1 MLEVRKLELQ
11 IIIIVAIEE
20 DFDSDGDQNKYDN
33 NKNGRE
39 QKTDAALGHMRE
51 WSLVKSDPGSK
62 R

>member
-1 MLEVRKLELQ
+1 M
-11 IIIIVAIEE
+11 IVDMKRILN
-20 DFDSDGDQNKYDN
+20 FDSDGDQNKYDN

-39 QKTDAALGHMRE
+39 QKTDAALRHMRE